1 MPLAI
6 TWLGHA
12 TCLFRSPGGASLLL
26 DPWIE
31 GNPSCPAGWQPPA
44 PLDALLV
51 THGHSDHAADVAS
64 LARATG
70 APVFANFEIC
80 RWLERKGLRAL
91 RAMNKGGTHR
101 VADVR
106 ITMVDARH
114 SSSIEEGGLTHYLG
128 EASGF
133 VLRFD
138 SGPTVYCAGDTALFG
153 DMRLIRELYA
163 PDIACLPI
171 GDVFTMGPEDAARAC
186 SMLGVRQ
193 VLPIHHGTFPALT
206 GTPADL
212 RAHVA
217 PHGIEVLDLRPGQTA
232 E

>member
-12 TCLFRSPGGASLLL
+12 TCLFRSPGGAWLLL

-44 PLDALLV
+44 PLAALLV
-51 THGHSDHAADVAS
+51 THGHTDHAADVAS

-114 SSSIEEGGLTHYLG
+114 SSSIEEGGVTHYLG
-128 EASGF
+128 EAAGF

-217 PHGIEVLDLRPGQTA
+217 SHGIEVLELRAGQTA

>member
-6 TWLGHA
+6 TWVGHA
-12 TCLFRSPGGASLLL
+12 TCLFRSPAGASLLL
-26 DPWIE
+26 DPWLE
-31 GNPSCPAGWQPPA
+31 GNPSCPPGWQPPA
-44 PLDALLV
+44 PLDAILV

-70 APVFANFEIC
+70 VPVFANFEIC
-80 RWLERKGLRAL
+80 RWLERKGLRTL

-101 VADVR
+101 VADAR
-106 ITMVDARH
+106 LTMVDARH
-114 SSSIEEGGLTHYLG
+114 SSSIEEGGTTQYLG
-128 EASGF
+128 EAAGF

-138 SGPTVYCAGDTALFG
+138 SGPTVYCSGDTALFG

-193 VLPIHHGTFPALT
+193 VLPIHHGTFPLLT
-206 GTPADL
+206 GTPAAL
-212 RAHVA
+212 RALVA
-217 PHGIEVLDLRPGQTA
+217 PQGIEVLDLQPGQTA

>member
-64 LARATG
+64 LARTTG

-101 VADVR
+101 AADVR

-114 SSSIEEGGLTHYLG
+114 SSSIEEGGVTHYLG
-128 EASGF
+128 EAAGF

-217 PHGIEVLDLRPGQTA
+217 PHGIEVLELRAGQTA